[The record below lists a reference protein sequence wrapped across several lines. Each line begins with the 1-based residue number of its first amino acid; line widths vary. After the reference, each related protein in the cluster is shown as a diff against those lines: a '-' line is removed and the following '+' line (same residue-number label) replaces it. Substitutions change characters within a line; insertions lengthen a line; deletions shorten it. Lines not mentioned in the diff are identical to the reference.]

1 MTKAVRTFLA
11 VLCVFL
17 AARASYADDALSNIA
32 QRLTKSELICGKFVQ
47 SKSLRALTRP
57 LVSHGNM
64 IFAAGK
70 GVLWQILKPFP
81 ARALVTGDALIKWD
95 DNNVPH
101 RVSYGQTPAFRAL
114 SEVFLSVFAGELGQ
128 LRKTFTVES
137 NMDGRSWQLTL
148 VPRDSK
154 FAVIIAA
161 IRVSG
166 DKFVDEIIIGEG
178 RGDKTLIEFSDM
190 NAEICQLGDAEKSYF
205 AQ

>member
-1 MTKAVRTFLA
+1 MIKIAGILLLA
-11 VLCVFL
+11 LCVSL
-17 AARASYADDALSNIA
+17 VARASYADDALSSIA
-32 QRLTKSELICGKFVQ
+32 QRLTKSELVCGKFIQ

-64 IFAAGK
+64 IFVAGK
-70 GVLWQILKPFP
+70 GVLWEILEPFP
-81 ARALVTGDALIKWD
+81 TRALVTGDALIKWD

-137 NMDGRSWQLTL
+137 NSDRRNWQLTL
-148 VPRDSK
+148 VPREAK
-154 FAVIIAA
+154 FAAIIAA

-166 DKFVDEIIIGEG
+166 DHFVDEINIGEG
-178 RGDKTLIEFSDM
+178 RGDKTLIKFSDM
-190 NAEICQLGDAEKSYF
+190 NAETCQLGDAEKSYF